1 MQRIKLDINP
11 KGEIPVLNV
20 AQYDKGRL
28 FEVELVDGEQA
39 FNVPLEYSVQ
49 LNVRKT
55 DSKLV
60 TAAPINI
67 VDNIFTF
74 ATTEQMTACAG
85 ENIGSVTLKDADDY
99 VITTLYFLISV
110 QRDVLAGGID
120 SQSDI
125 SNLERQ
131 VNALVTASVEEIAPV
146 VIDEIATPIIRR
158 ETVNRIESYGGTWVL
173 SDIPEAGSYDIYFRH
188 RLIASERYTAY
199 KVFST
204 DPGVIVDNFTI
215 PTSGV
220 LKVTLSQPV
229 NLAADYMLQIFKPFG
244 S

>member
-110 QRDVLAGGID
+110 QRDVLAGGLD
-120 SQSDI
+120 SASDI
-125 SNLERQ
+125 SNLNTQ
-131 VNALVTASVEEIAPV
+131 VVGIVNEIAPDIIV
-146 VIDEIATPIIRR
+146 GIATPIIMT
-158 ETVNRIESYGGTWVL
+158 ETASRIEEYGGSWVL
-173 SDIPEAGSYDIYFRH
+173 SDIPEAGSYNIIFRH
-188 RLIASERYTAY
+188 RFIGSEDYTAY
-199 KVFST
+199 RVYST
-204 DPGVIVDNFTI
+204 DNSVVERYEIPTPGV
-215 PTSGV
+215 
-220 LKVTLSQPV
+220 LRVTLSAPV
-229 NLAADYMLQIFKPFG
+229 NLGADYLLQIFKPWG
-244 S
+244 R